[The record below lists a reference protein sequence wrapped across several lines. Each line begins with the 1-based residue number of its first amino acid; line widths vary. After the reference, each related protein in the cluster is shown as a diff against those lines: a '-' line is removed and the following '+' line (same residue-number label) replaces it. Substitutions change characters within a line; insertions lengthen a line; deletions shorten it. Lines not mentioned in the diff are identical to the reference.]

1 MAKVRE
7 GREPDPVIIH
17 EDEPCCEDGE
27 GASRTEALDDSRGPL
42 EESGSTNLLS
52 DESDDE
58 AIQDSVAADI
68 LKFEQS
74 FGNVSKRYRFINR
87 IGEGRH
93 LKPKTDLRCL
103 TYYRHFL
110 HGL

>member
-1 MAKVRE
+1 MAKVRD
-7 GREPDPVIIH
+7 GRESSPVIIH
-17 EDEPCCEDGE
+17 EDEPCSEDVE
-27 GASRTEALDDSRGPL
+27 GDSRTEELDDSRGPL

-58 AIQDSVAADI
+58 AIQESVAEDI

-74 FGNVSKRYRFINR
+74 FGNVAKKYRFINR

-93 LKPKTDLRCL
+93 L
-103 TYYRHFL
+103 
-110 HGL
+110 